1 MDPWK
6 ERFSTPAVTTTTTT
20 KICANYPQCAKE
32 ERKCLN
38 ELRAAGALGQPVPN
52 NFKLSN
58 GVRATDFSLQ
68 FLMKSHCQRK
78 NSSS

>member
-6 ERFSTPAVTTTTTT
+6 ERCSTPAVTTVTP

-38 ELRAAGALGQPVPN
+38 ELRAAGASNNPLPN

-58 GVRATDFSLQ
+58 GVRATDFSLC
-68 FLMKSHCQRK
+68 FVMKNHFKRK
-78 NSSS
+78 SNS